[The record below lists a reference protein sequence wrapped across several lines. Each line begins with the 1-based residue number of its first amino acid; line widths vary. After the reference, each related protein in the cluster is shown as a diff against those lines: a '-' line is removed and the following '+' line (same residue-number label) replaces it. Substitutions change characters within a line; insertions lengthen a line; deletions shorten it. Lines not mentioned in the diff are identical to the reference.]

1 MCRTFWPGQ
10 WPCGCGW
17 TVYAGWRGCLPR
29 MSGGLVTPR
38 LFARK
43 NSLRL
48 VITDSMWKK
57 NIPVMSAHAK
67 RPRNLR
73 TGRVLAWNVGGLKT

>member
-1 MCRTFWPGQ
+1 M
-10 WPCGCGW
+10 
-17 TVYAGWRGCLPR
+17 PR

-73 TGRVLAWNVGGLKT
+73 TGRVLAWNVGGTKNIRECEFLGLNEQLQYQIKVRIIKC